1 MIGVLVEKIILLIPS
16 IPIVIAFLLF
26 FVRKKE
32 LIPKVSIMLSSMLAL
47 LALSG
52 TYYVITN
59 DTAIVGFGGLLI
71 YNQLSAILVP
81 YVAIL
86 GLVIRKYATKYMW
99 DEAGYRRF
107 FILLNFIFSSIY
119 LLVMS
124 NNLIVLALAWQL
136 LSISLYLLVSFNV
149 GSNTAVRHAKW
160 IMVIHKG
167 ADLIFI
173 FAIVLTY
180 DTFGSFDLAI
190 LSEKW
195 LAMSH
200 NLVESPMIFA
210 IGLLFL
216 IAAMMKSA
224 IMPFHIWLP
233 YTSEAPTPVSA
244 VMHAGVVNV
253 GGILLNKLA
262 YLLLLAPAV
271 LNIAF
276 IVGLVTAILASVIML
291 TVSDIK
297 RSLGYSTVGQMG
309 YMIMEV
315 GLGAFSLAIYHLI
328 VHGIFKATLFLEA
341 GGLIRMARHE
351 SNLPKRLSYELFWEE
366 KIKNKTKKA
375 FNYLAFFTIL
385 PILVFV
391 GVKMVLTDD
400 FFEFNA
406 SIVILAFAWLTGTQL
421 FMSFFKVSKSE
432 SFKMI
437 FALVSSFIIILFT
450 YEFVGLALEH
460 FLYQDD
466 AVLFYKAATLNINMI
481 MTLAVFAGIM
491 IIGWLFMY
499 KQHFVDVPK
508 AGNKPG
514 AFKWL
519 LYSFLAKEG
528 YFFSLAR
535 IFKKDNV

>member
-1 MIGVLVEKIILLIPS
+1 MEKIILLIPG
-16 IPIVIAFLLF
+16 IPIFIAFLLLF
-26 FVRKKE
+26 IGKKE
-32 LIPKVSIMLSSMLAL
+32 LIPRVSIMLSSMIAL
-47 LALSG
+47 LALYG
-52 TYYVITN
+52 TYYVISN
-59 DTAIVGFGGLLI
+59 DTQIIGFDGLLV
-71 YNQLSAILVP
+71 YNELSAILVP

-107 FILLNFIFSSIY
+107 FILLNFIFASIY
-119 LLVMS
+119 LFVMS

-149 GSNTAVRHAKW
+149 GSNTAVKNAKW
-160 IMVIHKG
+160 VMIIHKA
-167 ADLIFI
+167 ADLVFI
-173 FAIVLTY
+173 IAIILTY
-180 DTFGSFDLAI
+180 QTFDSLDLTI

-200 NLVESPMIFA
+200 EPVDNPMIFV

-262 YLLLLAPAV
+262 FLLLLAPAV

-276 IVGLVTAILASVIML
+276 VVGLVTAIFASLIML
-291 TVSDIK
+291 VVSDIK

-309 YMIMEV
+309 YMIMEI

-328 VHGIFKATLFLEA
+328 VHGIFKATLFLESGA
-341 GGLIRMARHE
+341 LIKLARHD
-351 SNLPKRLSYELFWEE
+351 SNLPKRLTYELFWEE
-366 KIKNKTKKA
+366 KIKSNSKKL

-385 PILVFV
+385 PVVTFV

-400 FFEFNA
+400 FFELNA
-406 SIVILAFAWLTGTQL
+406 SIIILAFAWLTGTQL
-421 FMSFFKVSKSE
+421 FLSFFKVSKAD
-432 SFKMI
+432 SFKVI
-437 FALVSSFIIILFT
+437 LALVSSFVIILFT
-450 YEFVGLALEH
+450 YEFIGLSLEH
-460 FLYQDD
+460 FIYGEN
-466 AVLFYKAATLNINMI
+466 AILFYEAATFNITTI
-481 MTLAVFAGIM
+481 MLLVILAAIM
-491 IIGWLFMY
+491 IVGWLFMY
-499 KQHFVDVPK
+499 TQHFAKVLK
-508 AGNKPG
+508 TNENKNSL
-514 AFKWL
+514 KWSF
-519 LYSFLAKEG
+519 YKFLAKEG
-528 YFFSLAR
+528 YFFNIIKALKR
-535 IFKKDNV
+535 NKNDL